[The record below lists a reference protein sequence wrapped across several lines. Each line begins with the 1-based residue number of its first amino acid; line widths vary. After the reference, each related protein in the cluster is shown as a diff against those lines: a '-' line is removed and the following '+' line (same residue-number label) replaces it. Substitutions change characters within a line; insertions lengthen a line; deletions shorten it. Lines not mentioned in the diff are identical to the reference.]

1 MSKKPTNRGSRKTA
15 QRAALSAYAQTGNLR
30 LALEAAKVGRRTHY
44 DWLRDDPEY
53 AAAFERAREEAAD
66 RLEEEAVRRA
76 IQGVRRK
83 RFTARGDPVIDPET
97 KQQYEELV
105 YSDTLL
111 IFLLKG
117 LRPEKFRESVTVV
130 QTTGVQVHQVAGDVA
145 AMAGT
150 VLPPPE
156 AVQAALRAAALRQIG
171 HEPGGNGNGNGSGA
185 KDAKGDGQ

>member
-1 MSKKPTNRGSRKTA
+1 MSKKPTNRGTRKTA
-15 QRAALSAYAQTGNLR
+15 KRAALSAYAQTGNLR
-30 LALEAAKVGRRTHY
+30 LALEAARIGRRTHY

-76 IQGVRRK
+76 IEGVRRK
-83 RFTARGDPVIDPET
+83 RFTSRGDPVIDPET
-97 KQQYEELV
+97 KKQYEELI

-150 VLPPPE
+150 VLPPAE
-156 AVQAALRAAALRQIG
+156 AVQAALRAAALKQIG
-171 HEPGGNGNGNGSGA
+171 QEPRGNGNGHNGE